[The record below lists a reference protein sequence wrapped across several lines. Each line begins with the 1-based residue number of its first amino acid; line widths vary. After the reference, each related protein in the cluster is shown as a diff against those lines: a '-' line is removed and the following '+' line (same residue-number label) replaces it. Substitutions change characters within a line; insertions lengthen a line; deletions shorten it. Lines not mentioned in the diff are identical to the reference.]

1 MSIISPSK
9 EIQKEQYRQAKS
21 IHRGFWGYWVA
32 KISIQLSRL
41 WLPTAK
47 LRLFL
52 YQYFNQKYPPGIK
65 DNEAELPLEEYPSLN
80 ALFTR
85 GIKPEYRP
93 IADSPW
99 SICPCDGIIQDLGT
113 IKQGKIVTL
122 KNIKYSPASLLPN
135 VDKNVEGWNYLI
147 IFLTPLDCH
156 RVFSPQDGEIAKVCH
171 VPGSRLLVHPPFQKP
186 EFPVYTLNERM
197 IFKFDTGSDRFFLVM
212 VAGWG
217 VGNITL
223 PQLTEFKP
231 QGRSIT
237 NYTLK
242 SPISVKRGEWFA
254 TFELGS
260 TVILLVPPKDNRKF
274 VVSPNEKV
282 KYGQAIFS

>member
-1 MSIISPSK
+1 MSQSS
-9 EIQKEQYRQAKS
+9 EIQREQYRQAKS
-21 IHRGFWGYWVA
+21 IHGGFWGYWVA
-32 KISIQLSRL
+32 KASIQLSRL

-47 LRLFL
+47 LRLLL
-52 YQYFNQKYPPGIK
+52 YRYFNYKYPPGIK
-65 DNEAELPLEEYPSLN
+65 EVEAELPLEEYPSLN

-93 IADSPW
+93 IAQSPW
-99 SICPCDGIIQDLGT
+99 LISPCDGIIQDLGT
-113 IKQGKIVTL
+113 IEEKIVTL
-122 KNIKYSPASLLPN
+122 KNIQYSLSSLLPN
-135 VDKNVEGWNYLI
+135 IDENFEGWNYLI

-156 RVFSPQDGEIAKVCH
+156 RVFSPQDGAIAEICH

-197 IFKFDTGSDRFFLVM
+197 IFEFDSDRDRCILVM

-223 PQLTEFKP
+223 PQLSEFKF
-231 QGRSIT
+231 QGNST
-237 NYTLK
+237 SSQTLN
-242 SPISVKRGEWFA
+242 PPMSVKRGEWFA

-260 TVILLVPPKDNRKF
+260 TVILLVPPHDRRKF

-282 KYGQAIFS
+282 QYGQAIFS